1 MDLTVYSYHVTDAF
15 QSESTTYSCLNV
27 KEILAQNKRNIKSL
41 SSSIGTWTYN
51 HLIRKWTLNYLAKL
65 TK

>member
-15 QSESTTYSCLNV
+15 QSVSTTYSCLNV
-27 KEILAQNKRNIKSL
+27 KETLAQNKHNIKSL
-41 SSSIGTWTYN
+41 SSSIGTWILN
-51 HLIRKWTLNYLAKL
+51 HLLRKWTLNHLAKL